1 MFKNRL
7 VIGIIIIRVIL
18 GITMLLHGV
27 AKFTD
32 LTGTQQFFES
42 IGVPGIVAIF
52 TALVEV
58 VGGIFMIAG
67 ILVPLVSL
75 GFIAILLSAMYLL
88 KAQSGFVNG
97 YELELLL
104 AVISL
109 GVGISHFDKKI
120 VQFIPTK

>member
-1 MFKNRL
+1 
-7 VIGIIIIRVIL
+7 
-18 GITMLLHGV
+18 
-27 AKFTD
+27 
-32 LTGTQQFFES
+32 
-42 IGVPGIVAIF
+42 
-52 TALVEV
+52 
-58 VGGIFMIAG
+58 
-67 ILVPLVSL
+67 
-75 GFIAILLSAMYLL
+75 LL

>member
-1 MFKNRL
+1 
-7 VIGIIIIRVIL
+7 
-18 GITMLLHGV
+18 
-27 AKFTD
+27 
-32 LTGTQQFFES
+32 
-42 IGVPGIVAIF
+42 
-52 TALVEV
+52 
-58 VGGIFMIAG
+58 MIAG

-75 GFIAILLSAMYLL
+75 GFIVILLSAMYLL